1 MEYSKGNIGRVF
13 TVRLDQG
20 DDILSELEGL
30 AVKEDIRSAM
40 FMMLGAVKEA
50 NLVVGPK
57 TNDVPPDPQWEHFS
71 DAHELI
77 GAGNIFMEDGRS
89 RIHLHTSAGRGDSVH
104 TGCLRER
111 SEVFMVVEVFIME
124 ICNMNAS
131 RIFDPERGFAPL
143 CFENDFED
151 RN

>member
-1 MEYSKGNIGRVF
+1 MEYSTGSIGRVF

-30 AVKEDIRSAM
+30 AVSEDIRSAM

-50 NLVVGPK
+50 SLVVGPK
-57 TNDVPPDPQWEHFS
+57 TNDVPPDPQWAKFS

-77 GAGNIFMEDGRS
+77 GIGNIFREEGKPK
-89 RIHLHTSAGRGDSVH
+89 IHLHSAAGRGDSTR
-104 TGCLRER
+104 TGCLRGE

-124 ICNMNAS
+124 ITGMPGE
-131 RIFDPERGFAPL
+131 RIFNPSKGFAPVT
-143 CFENDFED
+143 F
-151 RN
+151 R